1 MMDNKEKMIEYHL
14 KARGIEDEKVLQA
27 MERVDRELFV
37 PIEMKAHAYDD
48 SPLPIGRGQT
58 ISQPYIVAYMAEAL
72 DIQPTDKVLE
82 IGSGC
87 GYNAAV
93 LAQMAKQ
100 VYSVEII
107 EWLSNLAK
115 KNLLHAGVTNVDI
128 RFGDGYQ
135 GWEEQ
140 APYDKII
147 LTAAAPKIPE
157 PLKKQLRVGGLLLG
171 PVSDSYQ
178 KLLLLKKTG
187 EDEFTQHEL
196 LPVRF
201 VPMTGQSQQE

>member
-178 KLLLLKKTG
+178 KLLLLKKIG
-187 EDEFTQHEL
+187 ENEFTQHEL

>member
-1 MMDNKEKMIEYHL
+1 MDNKEKMIEYHL

-100 VYSVEII
+100 IYSVEII

-147 LTAAAPKIPE
+147 LTAAAPKIPG